1 MTGEALRPLD
11 AAFIHLDSA
20 AQPMHMG
27 SIGFFDGA
35 GLRDG
40 SGRPRLDDLRAQ
52 IENRLHL
59 VPKLRQ
65 RVVASPL
72 REAPPTWVDDDRFD
86 IANHVRL
93 AEVPAPGS
101 EDQLL
106 AVCEDLLATPLDL
119 DRPLWEVWMV
129 DGLAGGRVAIVDKL
143 HHAMADGLA
152 GVELVT
158 VIFDFDVAQPA
169 PRPAPAW
176 EPVGEPPAGLKVAR
190 DLGRLAAVPLRG
202 ALFALDCLGHPVRH
216 LGRAVRVAD
225 ALRSLTGPHMLA
237 PRLSINVPVSKG
249 RRLAVVRLSLEDLRQ
264 VGHTFGVTVN
274 DVLLAVVARGVGTLL
289 ASRGEPVTG
298 REVHLMVPVGF
309 EHDTEHHVLGNRVST
324 LVVRAPL
331 GALDPVARLR
341 AVADDVGRDK
351 VHHQQLAAQAAF
363 GLLEPLPQ
371 SALAG
376 VTGLVGRQPLVNL
389 VVTNVPGPP
398 VALSALG
405 ATMTEAVAFVPI
417 AGNLSLGVAAL
428 SYLGQLTLGVLADR
442 SGCPDLDEFAK
453 GLSLGAAELVEA
465 ARHAAAEADDAA
477 RRAARSSG
485 NRTRRDTPAP

>member
-1 MTGEALRPLD
+1 MSGEALRPLD
-11 AAFIHLDSA
+11 AAFIHLESA

-27 SIGFFDGA
+27 SIGYFDAA
-35 GLRDG
+35 GLRDET
-40 SGRPRLDDLRAQ
+40 GRPRLDDLRAQ
-52 IENRLHL
+52 IESRLHL

-72 REAPPTWVDDDRFD
+72 RQAPPTWVDDAGFD

-93 AEVPAPGS
+93 VRVPAPGS

-129 DGLAGGRVAIVDKL
+129 DGLADGRMAIVDKL

-158 VIFDFDVAQPA
+158 VIFDFAQP
-169 PRPAPAW
+169 PEGPARAW
-176 EPVGEPPAGLKVAR
+176 EPAPPPPGALAVAR

-202 ALFALDCLGHPVRH
+202 ALFALDCLGHPLRH
-216 LGRAVRVAD
+216 LGRAARVAD
-225 ALRSLTGPHMLA
+225 ALRSLTGPHLLA
-237 PRLSINVPVSKG
+237 PRLSINVPVTAG
-249 RRLAVVRLSLEDLRQ
+249 RRLAVVRLSLDDLRQ
-264 VGHTFGVTVN
+264 VGHRFGVTVN
-274 DVLLAVVARGVGTLL
+274 DVLLAIVARGVGTLL
-289 ASRGEPVTG
+289 ASRGEPVSG

-309 EHDTEHHVLGNRVST
+309 EHDTEHHVLGNRVSA

-331 GALDPVARLR
+331 GPLDPVARLR

-363 GLLEPLPQ
+363 GVLEPLPQ
-371 SALAG
+371 RALAG
-376 VTGLVGRQPLVNL
+376 VTGMVGHQPLVNM

-485 NRTRRDTPAP
+485 ARTRGDATAP

>member
-1 MTGEALRPLD
+1 MTGEALGPLD
-11 AAFIHLDSA
+11 AAFIHLESP

-35 GLRDG
+35 GLRDR
-40 SGRPRLDDLRAQ
+40 SGRPRLADLRAQ
-52 IENRLHL
+52 IEDRLHL

-72 REAPPTWVDDDRFD
+72 REAPPTWVDDDKFD

-101 EDQLL
+101 DDQLL
-106 AVCEDLLATPLDL
+106 ALCEDLLATPLDL

-129 DGLAGGRVAIVDKL
+129 GGLADGRVAIVDKL

-158 VIFDFDVAQPA
+158 VIFDNAQLAPGPA
-169 PRPAPAW
+169 AAW
-176 EPVGEPPAGLKVAR
+176 KPVGQPPAGLAVAR
-190 DLGRLAAVPLRG
+190 DLGRLAAVPLRC
-202 ALFALDCLGHPVRH
+202 ALFALDCLGHPIRH
-216 LGRAVRVAD
+216 LGRAARIAD
-225 ALRSLTGPHMLA
+225 ALRSLTGPHLLA
-237 PRLSINVPVSKG
+237 PRLSINIPVSEG

-274 DVLLAVVARGVGTLL
+274 DVLLAVVARGVGSLL
-289 ASRGEPVTG
+289 ASRGEPVNG
-298 REVHLMVPVGF
+298 RQVHLMVPVGF
-309 EHDTEHHVLGNRVST
+309 EHDTEHHVLGNRVSA

-351 VHHQQLAAQAAF
+351 VHHQQLAAQAVF
-363 GLLEPLPQ
+363 GLMEPLPQ

-376 VTGLVGRQPLVNL
+376 VTGLVGRQALVNL

-453 GLSLGAAELVEA
+453 GLSLGAAELIEA

-485 NRTRRDTPAP
+485 TRARRDASAP